1 MHNISSCVISGVP
14 AVADSGVYFAQVLGM
29 ADHLTYP
36 LGHSGYNVYK
46 LVTYG
51 PVEETIAWLLR
62 RLHENSDAMG
72 GCAHKVS
79 MLRAEILRRL
89 GLRRKSS

>member
-1 MHNISSCVISGVP
+1 
-14 AVADSGVYFAQVLGM
+14 M

-36 LGHSGYNVYK
+36 LGHSGHNVYK

-72 GCAHKVS
+72 GCAHEVS
-79 MLRAEILRRL
+79 MLRSEILRRL
-89 GLRRKSS
+89 GLRRKSSC